1 MKRVNLSDS
10 YLSLLCEQSGEYFGS
25 STGINLH
32 VGNRLVAEILIGK
45 ELEGS
50 KLRIVR
56 KTCLQLEVAHA
67 DG

>member
-25 STGINLH
+25 FTGINLH
-32 VGNRLVAEILIGK
+32 VGNRLVAEILVGE

-56 KTCLQLEVAHA
+56 MACLQLEVAHA

>member
-10 YLSLLCEQSGEYFGS
+10 YLSLLCEQSGENFGG

-32 VGNRLVAEILIGK
+32 LGNRLVAEILVGE

-56 KTCLQLEVAHA
+56 KTCLQLEVSHT